1 MMKTTNLNFSPYYLG
16 SLIRENSM
24 KRGFMAGSPFT
35 AALLTLALGV
45 QVLGPGAPVAWAA
58 NTPTKPAAPKPV
70 APRPATPP
78 KPAAPVV
85 QGTTQLAGGVATV
98 GKTYTLFLGT
108 TDAIN
113 YTIRKAEYSV
123 GHFYK
128 GGEDDI
134 VPAGYK
140 ALILHL
146 TIQNPQKQERG
157 ISGGSIRFTGVDSK
171 NQSVSG
177 DGPWFD
183 EATHSEVS
191 LLLKPGQKIDVYTRI
206 VLAADVSL
214 PKLIVD
220 DANNKVWRYDLKG
233 QVTPLDAPFADP
245 AVKDGSAALDEIPGK
260 AGVFYPAVL
269 DLRVDKV
276 DAPATVPEGMDVGS
290 DQRVVVVYLTFHNAN
305 LVPQS
310 MVPGAA
316 YSFAA
321 SLLDQD
327 GIGADYQ
334 HLYLG
339 TRDRELGGDL
349 PAGKD
354 ASARVLFAVGN
365 DVVPTTL
372 KLRLGGGLRFYT
384 IALPPLPAKPAP

>member
-1 MMKTTNLNFSPYYLG
+1 M
-16 SLIRENSM
+16 
-24 KRGFMAGSPFT
+24 
-35 AALLTLALGV
+35 
-45 QVLGPGAPVAWAA
+45 
-58 NTPTKPAAPKPV
+58 
-70 APRPATPP
+70 
-78 KPAAPVV
+78 
-85 QGTTQLAGGVATV
+85 QGTQQLAGGAAVV

-128 GGEDDI
+128 GSEDDI
-134 VPAGYK
+134 APVGYK

-177 DGPWFD
+177 DGAWFD
-183 EATHSEVS
+183 EATHSDVS

-206 VLAADVSL
+206 VLAGDVSL

-233 QVTPLDAPFADP
+233 QVTPLAAPFANP

-269 DLRVDKV
+269 DVRADKV
-276 DAPATVPEGMDVGS
+276 DVPASQPDGMDVGS
-290 DQRVVVVYLTFHNAN
+290 GQKVVVVYLTFHNAN
-305 LVPQS
+305 LVAQS
-310 MVPGAA
+310 MAAGPA

-327 GIGADYQ
+327 GLSTDYQ

-339 TRDRELGGDL
+339 TRDKELGGDL

-354 ASARVLFAVGN
+354 AGVRLLFAVDK

-372 KLRLGGGLRFYT
+372 KLRLGGSLRFYA
-384 IALPPLPAKPAP
+384 IALPPLPAKPTP